1 MRTLLSFTLWSVQV
15 VLCAVFFPES
25 WWVAWRRGV
34 WLHNCWRC
42 VRFMNPEW
50 SESDMSLLRW
60 YWRWCSCRPPRRK
73 LKMEC
78 SSYRSRPIVGS
89 FQGLRPFKS
98 ELDVFLLLSSARNRD
113 IFATQVPGLCREV
126 PHTRV
131 DWNYTISPQAG
142 LNGRGP
148 GYPWGKLL
156 GGCSSHS
163 KWSGIL
169 NGPADQV
176 WFKDGLVYTR
186 GAKDDWN
193 RWAEIIG
200 DDAYSWDRMIP
211 FLLKVSFCDSQNLM
225 NVPLT
230 YKGITRVKSWFR
242 IRKIKLKRG
251 ISIHLSTVMEGQCPI
266 LHPTI
271 TTQSTRCSYRQHK
284 ICQLSSHTWY
294 EQWKPDWDR
303 WVFPGLSKVF
313 FKQS

>member
-1 MRTLLSFTLWSVQV
+1 MDHTEFQKELRETPIRMSRILSICYDLFLLGEPDYLLAIHSELHTLVEMRTLLSFTLWSVQV
-15 VLCAVFFPES
+15 VLCAVFFSES

-42 VRFMNPEW
+42 VRFMYPEW
-50 SESDMSLLRW
+50 LKSDMSLLRW

-78 SSYRSRPIVGS
+78 SSYRSWPIVGS

-148 GYPWGKLL
+148 GYSRGKLL

-169 NGPADQV
+169 KGPADQV
-176 WFKDGLVYTR
+176 WFSHQRWIGIHKRIKGWLEPIGGNYR
-186 GAKDDWN
+186 G
-193 RWAEIIG
+193 
-200 DDAYSWDRMIP
+200 
-211 FLLKVSFCDSQNLM
+211 
-225 NVPLT
+225 
-230 YKGITRVKSWFR
+230 
-242 IRKIKLKRG
+242 
-251 ISIHLSTVMEGQCPI
+251 
-266 LHPTI
+266 
-271 TTQSTRCSYRQHK
+271 RC
-284 ICQLSSHTWY
+284 
-294 EQWKPDWDR
+294 
-303 WVFPGLSKVF
+303 V
-313 FKQS
+313 